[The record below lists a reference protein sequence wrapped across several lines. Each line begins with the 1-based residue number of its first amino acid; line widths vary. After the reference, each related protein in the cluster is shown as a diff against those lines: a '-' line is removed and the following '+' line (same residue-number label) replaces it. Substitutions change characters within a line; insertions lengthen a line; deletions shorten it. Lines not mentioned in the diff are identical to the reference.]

1 MFKKNIRVASPAS
14 LFSLIG
20 QPTWGM
26 GQKRQGMKDS
36 VLTKVAGGT
45 ELQGLQGLW
54 QVGSSLKVVFTDETD
69 VPELTRWALVEA

>member
-1 MFKKNIRVASPAS
+1 
-14 LFSLIG
+14 
-20 QPTWGM
+20 M

-45 ELQGLQGLW
+45 ELQSLQGLW

-69 VPELTRWALVEA
+69 VPELTR